1 MCVICFT
8 KALGHVFKTYL
19 MASYNFEFRSW
30 PVDFRWD
37 EAGGK
42 DSSPACR
49 SVSQTTAREGRLRSA
64 LAATPGGPRTAGC
77 HYLREMKQ
85 LPGQLVSYIA
95 AHSLGRWLLY
105 PGSLYLMQRALL
117 PLLVKGQARLQEE
130 FHGKRAKLVAR
141 DGNKIDA
148 MFVDRRKSPG
158 AEAEPRGKQLVICC
172 EGNVGFYEMGCLS
185 TPLEAGY
192 SALGWNHPGY
202 AGSTGLPFPQ
212 NDANAVDVVV
222 QYALCRLGFRV
233 QDIVLYGWSLGGYAA
248 TWAAKSYPDLGALVL
263 DATFDDLLPLA
274 LKAMPKSWNKLVV
287 RTVRQHFNLNVAEQL
302 CSYPGPVLLIWRT
315 QDEVT
320 TTRTRTGHQ
329 LADIRSN
336 RGNELLLQLLWHRYP
351 DVMARD
357 GEAAV
362 RHWLRASSPSQE
374 EAVCRRF
381 EVDDGWCISKLQGY
395 KSCLGRAGSFPWRVG
410 KDVTPRKR
418 QQLALFLA
426 RKHMKNVEATHWTLL
441 LPNEFQ
447 MPWKL

>member
-1 MCVICFT
+1 MCIICFT

-19 MASYNFEFRSW
+19 TANYNFEFRSW

-37 EAGGK
+37 EAGGTE
-42 DSSPACR
+42 SSPGHQAAT
-49 SVSQTTAREGRLRSA
+49 QTTAREGLLRSA
-64 LAATPGGPRTAGC
+64 PHGRPRTAQC
-77 HYLREMKQ
+77 NYLRKMKQ
-85 LPGQLVSYIA
+85 LPGQLVCYMV

-105 PGSLYLMQRALL
+105 PGSLYFMQKALL
-117 PLLVKGQARLQEE
+117 PLLVKGQARLLEE

-141 DGNKIDA
+141 DGNEIDT
-148 MFVDRRKSPG
+148 MFVDRRKSSG
-158 AEAEPRGKQLVICC
+158 MEEEEQRGKQLVICC
-172 EGNVGFYEMGCLS
+172 EGNVGFYEVGCLS

-212 NDANAVDVVV
+212 NDANAVDVVI
-222 QYALCRLGFRV
+222 QYAICRLGFRV
-233 QDIVLYGWSLGGYAA
+233 QDLILYGWSLGGYTA
-248 TWAAKSYPDLGALVL
+248 TWAAKTYPELGALVL

-274 LKAMPKSWNKLVV
+274 LKVMPKSWHKLVV

-302 CSYPGPVLLIWRT
+302 CSYPGPVLLIRRT
-315 QDEVT
+315 EDEVT
-320 TTRTRTGHQ
+320 TTRISAADQ

-336 RGNELLLQLLWHRYP
+336 RGNELLLQLLKYRYP
-351 DVMARD
+351 EVMSWE

-362 RHWLRASSPSQE
+362 RHWLRASNPRQE

-381 EVDDGWCISKLQGY
+381 GVDDDWCISKLRGY
-395 KSCLGRAGSFPWRVG
+395 KSCLGGEDSFPCRVG
-410 KDVTPRKR
+410 KDVTPRRR

-426 RKHMKNVEATHWTLL
+426 RKHMKNVEATHWSLL